1 MKVKVTGYAIT
12 SVGFVALLGLVL
24 LALVGQ
30 PFFERSQN
38 PSKNQAAVAQT
49 QAASPVIVE
58 RRSRKLREQPPLMA
72 YVGPN
77 IRLAEAHWQGLE
89 ALPLSAELKQKLRLP
104 STLNGLLID
113 EVTLNAAVSG
123 LLAGDVL
130 EVVDGTPVNSLEALV
145 QVSKRVQ
152 NQTSVAMTVY
162 RKGQWFSLTLSAP
175 DNLGFVQ
182 AETAPMILPGEIMPH
197 PYRGP
202 CTDCHAIGT
211 TGHIVPDPD
220 GIILPPPPIS
230 AQALATPPPH
240 KDRGPCQACHQI
252 IP

>member
-1 MKVKVTGYAIT
+1 
-12 SVGFVALLGLVL
+12 
-24 LALVGQ
+24 
-30 PFFERSQN
+30 
-38 PSKNQAAVAQT
+38 
-49 QAASPVIVE
+49 
-58 RRSRKLREQPPLMA
+58 
-72 YVGPN
+72 
-77 IRLAEAHWQGLE
+77 
-89 ALPLSAELKQKLRLP
+89 
-104 STLNGLLID
+104 
-113 EVTLNAAVSG
+113 
-123 LLAGDVL
+123 
-130 EVVDGTPVNSLEALV
+130 
-145 QVSKRVQ
+145 
-152 NQTSVAMTVY
+152 MTVY